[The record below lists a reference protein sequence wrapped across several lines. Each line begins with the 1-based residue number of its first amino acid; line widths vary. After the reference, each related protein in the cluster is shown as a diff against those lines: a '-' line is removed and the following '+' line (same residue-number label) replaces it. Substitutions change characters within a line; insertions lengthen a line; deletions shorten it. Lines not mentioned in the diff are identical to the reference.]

1 MATSCVRHVHTLNLW
16 IDHEG
21 HGWGIAWGLPVMCCA
36 SVATCGRYD
45 EALNTNQKCRK
56 TSRTERSFAKRA
68 PRPDVEYLFL
78 DVNAFCAHVIKRV
91 LSRRLRLRYAILYA
105 AYAVT

>member
-36 SVATCGRYD
+36 SIATCGRYD
-45 EALNTNQKCRK
+45 EALNTNQK
-56 TSRTERSFAKRA
+56 
-68 PRPDVEYLFL
+68 
-78 DVNAFCAHVIKRV
+78 
-91 LSRRLRLRYAILYA
+91 
-105 AYAVT
+105 

>member
-36 SVATCGRYD
+36 SIATCGRYD

-56 TSRTERSFAKRA
+56 TSRTERSFAKRGSQTG
-68 PRPDVEYLFL
+68 RRVSVFRCERFL
-78 DVNAFCAHVIKRV
+78 CTCYKKG
-91 LSRRLRLRYAILYA
+91 AI
-105 AYAVT
+105 